1 HSRVHDGDVITACQQ
16 ACPAGAIYFGNVN
29 DPNSAVSKVANANRG
44 NHSQEY
50 KEKNGAYKVLSE
62 LNVRPS
68 ITYLVKVR
76 NTEQLPKV

>member
-1 HSRVHDGDVITACQQ
+1 VQDGEVVTACQQ
-16 ACPAGAIYFGNVN
+16 ACPAGAILFGNVN
-29 DPNSAVSKVANANRG
+29 DPKSAVAKAATISRG
-44 NHSQEY
+44 NHTQEY

-68 ITYLVKVR
+68 VTYLVKVR